1 MSLDIRITE
10 LAVRVATEIN
20 KSNAARGALT
30 NLQTQNKNSVVG
42 AVNELVGLLE
52 AAGADARA
60 DVGDLRGLSTTAKGS
75 LVAAVNELSAALGAA
90 SNIDDAQAD
99 SATTFSSEKITGLIR
114 QSVTDLVDGAPEA
127 LDSLREIAAELQGQ
141 NNAVEGIL
149 AQVGTRVSFGA
160 AQTLSAAQAAQA
172 RGNIGAVAKSALG
185 DTDVNL
191 VEIFNAALA

>member
-1 MSLDIRITE
+1 MSLDIRLTE

-20 KSNAARGALT
+20 KSNAARGSLA
-30 NLQTQNKNSVVG
+30 NLQTTNKASVV
-42 AVNELVGLLE
+42 
-52 AAGADARA
+52 AAI
-60 DVGDLRGLSTTAKGS
+60 
-75 LVAAVNELSAALGAA
+75 NELSAALGAA
-90 SNIDDAQAD
+90 SNIDDSASS

-172 RGNIGAVAKSALG
+172 RENIGAVAKSAVG